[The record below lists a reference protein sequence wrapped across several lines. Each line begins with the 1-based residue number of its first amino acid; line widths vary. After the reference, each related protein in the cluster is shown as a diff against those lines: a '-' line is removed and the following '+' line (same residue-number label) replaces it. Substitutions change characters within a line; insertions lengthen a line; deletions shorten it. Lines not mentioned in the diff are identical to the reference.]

1 MDVSIIITTYNYA
14 RFIDECISSCINQ
27 INCELDYEILIIDDG
42 STDNTQK
49 VISKYQNKNIKI
61 FKLLNSGIE
70 YACNFAFK
78 QASGN
83 YLIRVDADDK
93 LRENFLTVIKEYL
106 YNDTGFVYSNYS
118 IIDSDSVE
126 VGTMKLPSFKKEEIF
141 NRGDFLAT
149 GTVFNS
155 SIIQK
160 NCGYSTAIIN
170 SGLENYELILD
181 LISQGIEG
189 KQINQD
195 LFFYRQHKDN
205 ISLKNRQKIIENGQK
220 LFKKKKYG
228 IFKTNEYHP
237 FGLKV

>member
-1 MDVSIIITTYNYA
+1 M
-14 RFIDECISSCINQ
+14 Q
-27 INCELDYEILIIDDG
+27 H
-42 STDNTQK
+42 
-49 VISKYQNKNIKI
+49 
-61 FKLLNSGIE
+61 
-70 YACNFAFK
+70 
-78 QASGN
+78 
-83 YLIRVDADDK
+83 
-93 LRENFLTVIKEYL
+93 
-106 YNDTGFVYSNYS
+106 
-118 IIDSDSVE
+118 
-126 VGTMKLPSFKKEEIF
+126 
-141 NRGDFLAT
+141 
-149 GTVFNS
+149 VFNS